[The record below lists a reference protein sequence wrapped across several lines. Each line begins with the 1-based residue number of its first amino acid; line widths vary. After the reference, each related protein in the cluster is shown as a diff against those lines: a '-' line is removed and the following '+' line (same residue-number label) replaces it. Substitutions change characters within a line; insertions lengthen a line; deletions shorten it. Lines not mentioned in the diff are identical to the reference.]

1 MIRETYPLNLVVSS
15 NTVLAA
21 NYNKSLASATMMS
34 ECLNPHQVLELIN
47 RGARFHSIVL
57 VNGEG
62 KGLILRMGDPKN
74 WDEETMPKVKSVWLN
89 PHAEEAV
96 QELCDVIG
104 NQKLDSRPPADW
116 DYEMG

>member
-1 MIRETYPLNLVVSS
+1 MSETYPLNPVVST

-34 ECLNPHQVLELIN
+34 ECLTPHKLLDLIK

-62 KGLILRMGDPKN
+62 KNLIAKMGDPKN
-74 WDEETMPKVKSVWLN
+74 WDEETMPKIKSVWLN
-89 PHAEEAV
+89 PHAKEAV
-96 QELCDVIG
+96 DELCDIVG
-104 NQKLDSRPPADW
+104 NKKLGAGSPADW